1 VRPPARKMP
10 TAIWDSE
17 LEQLAALL
25 AGKSCQGN
33 INNIQ
38 DITGD
43 IALTANIAAS
53 KTRPSN
59 FCAPIKFWSK
69 GRKGLG
75 LSHFNFLCSIFE
87 FNGGHIKKNNL
98 RRIKFPMIYIFG
110 IPGKYASDTGFAR
123 HNY

>member
-1 VRPPARKMP
+1 MRPPARKMP

-75 LSHFNFLCSIFE
+75 LSHFIFCVLFLNLTVCIL
-87 FNGGHIKKNNL
+87 KKKL

-110 IPGKYASDTGFAR
+110 IPGKYASDAGFAR